1 MIKEVFSRTKTEQ
14 SEEEEGDPGGG
25 MDLMP
30 RSYQIIRQFPELS
43 RHANLSRVANEADR
57 EDESEGEDSTEE
69 EEPLSPSADNR
80 SAFVRRGFGRLSTV
94 SGKSVG
100 GPATENFNSVD
111 EITIYGN
118 IRKRSSPR

>member
-1 MIKEVFSRTKTEQ
+1 
-14 SEEEEGDPGGG
+14 
-25 MDLMP
+25 MDLLP

-43 RHANLSRVANEADR
+43 RHANLSVDNNEAER
-57 EDESEGEDSTEE
+57 EEESEGEDSTEA
-69 EEPLSPSADNR
+69 PLSLSPTADNKT
-80 SAFVRRGFGRLSTV
+80 AFVRHGFGRLSTV

-100 GPATENFNSVD
+100 GHGATENFNSVD